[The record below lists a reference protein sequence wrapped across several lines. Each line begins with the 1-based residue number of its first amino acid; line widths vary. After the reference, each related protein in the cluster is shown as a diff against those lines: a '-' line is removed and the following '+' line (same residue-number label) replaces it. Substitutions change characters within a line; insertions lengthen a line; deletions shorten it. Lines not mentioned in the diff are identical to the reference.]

1 MSWRID
7 IGIVLYPGVVEWAV
21 SCFQL
26 VSLGSQTLVAFVVK
40 ILERASR
47 RRDAQWLLDQRPHL
61 TDL

>member
-7 IGIVLYPGVVEWAV
+7 IGIVLYREVVGRAV
-21 SCFQL
+21 CCFQL
-26 VSLGSQTLVAFVVK
+26 VSLGSQTLVTFVVM

-47 RRDAQWLLDQRPHL
+47 RRGAQWLLDQTPHS

>member
-26 VSLGSQTLVAFVVK
+26 VSLGSQTLVAFVVT
-40 ILERASR
+40 ILEIGSR
-47 RRDAQWLLDQRPHL
+47 RRGARWWSGQRPHL
-61 TDL
+61 TGL